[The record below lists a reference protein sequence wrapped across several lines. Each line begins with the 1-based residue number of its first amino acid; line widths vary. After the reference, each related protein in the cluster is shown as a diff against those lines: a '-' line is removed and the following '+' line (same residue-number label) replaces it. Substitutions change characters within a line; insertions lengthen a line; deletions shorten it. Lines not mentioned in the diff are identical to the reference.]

1 MRYAIIESGGKQFR
15 VSEGDTIRVPSID
28 AEVGNQIEIGRVL
41 FVGGEAESK
50 LGSPLLDGS
59 KVVAQ
64 VLEHGRAKKIVVY
77 KFKRRKQYRRKQG
90 HRQNFTKV
98 RIEAIHA

>member
-28 AEVGNQIEIGRVL
+28 AEVGNQVEMDRVL
-41 FVGGEAESK
+41 LIGGEAETK
-50 LGSPLLDGS
+50 LGTPLIEGS
-59 KVVAQ
+59 KVVAE
-64 VLEHGRAKKIVVY
+64 VLEHGRGPKIIVY

-98 RIEAIHA
+98 RIQAIHV

>member
-28 AEVGNQIEIGRVL
+28 AEVGNQIEIDHVL

-64 VLEHGRAKKIVVY
+64 VLEHGRAKKIIVY

-98 RIEAIHA
+98 RIEAIFA